1 MYLIVYYNLP
11 SLNVIQTPW
20 DANWSKMVLLQ
31 FYGVIPKYCWSYFK
45 YWMFLGFK
53 MLFKEKEIHAGCIS
67 PFPVL
72 TSLTFDWYTL
82 QVRFSKELKIRGRN
96 LSVLLS
102 LKSQLFPQ
110 FHWNS
115 QHILQTFKV
124 LASLSTT
131 EFTTYLRI
139 ISYLLFYMMVSS
151 TIANQTFIP
160 QKDPLHVLKLGLKVL
175 YFLDRIMAK

>member
-1 MYLIVYYNLP
+1 MHISFPSAHLFNIWLIYSPGQIFKRIENTRQKSECP
-11 SLNVIQTPW
+11 TFPEIPVIST
-20 DANWSKMVLLQ
+20 V
-31 FYGVIPKYCWSYFK
+31 
-45 YWMFLGFK
+45 
-53 MLFKEKEIHAGCIS
+53 
-67 PFPVL
+67 
-72 TSLTFDWYTL
+72 
-82 QVRFSKELKIRGRN
+82 
-96 LSVLLS
+96 S
-102 LKSQLFPQ
+102 LKFSAYPTE
-110 FHWNS
+110 
-115 QHILQTFKV
+115 TFKV